1 MSAIKY
7 FIEQNTRKLT
17 IDEFLAKELNSAG
30 YGGVE
35 IRKMPMRT
43 EVVIEASR
51 PGVVIGRRG
60 SKIRELTEILENE
73 FGVENVQVEV
83 SEIENP
89 WLNASVMASR
99 LARQLERGVRFRR
112 MAYWILR
119 RVMRAGAIGC
129 EIIVKG
135 KLSSR
140 RARYQK
146 FKQGNI
152 AKTGEPADMFVDEAD
167 DRAVLKPGVIGIK
180 VRIMKPDAVLPGVI
194 HIKKPKPK
202 KAKEPEL
209 LKREDAEE
217 EPTDEEKG
225 VEESLEG
232 ITDIDELRELE
243 ELDGLE
249 LLDEEIP
256 STDEAAPESPPT
268 EDSKPS
274 EEITPAE
281 EEIPTEEPP
290 AEESEASV
298 DETTKPEKDPVPDG
312 DSVIEDLKELEE
324 LDSLDEEGE

>member
-7 FIEQNTRKLT
+7 FIDQNLRKLA
-17 IDEFLAKELNSAG
+17 IDEFLSAELNSAG

-35 IRKMPMRT
+35 IRKMPMKT
-43 EVVIEASR
+43 EVVIHASR

-60 SKIRELTEILENE
+60 SKIRELSYILENE
-73 FGVENVQVEV
+73 FAVENVQIEV
-83 SEIENP
+83 NEIENP
-89 WLNASVMASR
+89 WLDAAVMASR

-146 FKQGNI
+146 FKQGNV
-152 AKTGEPADMFVDEAD
+152 AKTGEPASLLVDEAD

-180 VRIMKPDAVLPGVI
+180 VRIMRPDSKLPGVI
-194 HIKKPKPK
+194 EIKKPKPRK
-202 KAKEPEL
+202 QEQPEL
-209 LKREDAEE
+209 IAEPAEE
-217 EPTDEEKG
+217 TPEETEA
-225 VEESLEG
+225 VEETLEG

-249 LLDEEIP
+249 LVEE
-256 STDEAAPESPPT
+256 
-268 EDSKPS
+268 
-274 EEITPAE
+274 
-281 EEIPTEEPP
+281 PTEEADEEPEP
-290 AEESEASV
+290 DEDEKEAAEEPPE
-298 DETTKPEKDPVPDG
+298 EKPEPEEAVEEKIV
-312 DSVIEDLKELEE
+312 EDLEE
-324 LDSLDEEGE
+324 LDALDEGGAE

>member
-1 MSAIKY
+1 MSAVKY
-7 FIEQNTRKLT
+7 FIEQNSRKLA
-17 IDEFLAKELNSAG
+17 IDEFLASELNAAG

-35 IRKMPMRT
+35 IRKMPMKT
-43 EVVIEASR
+43 EVVVHASR

-60 SKIRELTEILENE
+60 AKIRELTYILENE
-73 FGVENVQVEV
+73 FNIENVQVEV

-89 WLNASVMASR
+89 WLNAAVMASR

-119 RVMRAGAIGC
+119 RVMRAGAVGC

-146 FKQGNI
+146 FKQGVI
-152 AKTGEPADMFVDEAD
+152 AKTGEPADLFVDEAD

-180 VRIMKPDAVLPGVI
+180 IRIMRPESKLPGVI
-194 HIKKPKPK
+194 KIKPPKPK
-202 KAKEPEL
+202 KPEEIEL
-209 LKREDAEE
+209 VKK
-217 EPTDEEKG
+217 PDEETTPEDEEV

-249 LLDEEIP
+249 LVNDVTT
-256 STDEAAPESPPT
+256 TDEPSSPAEAPVEAPEEEKKEPEPET
-268 EDSKPS
+268 S
-274 EEITPAE
+274 EKV
-281 EEIPTEEPP
+281 
-290 AEESEASV
+290 EESIV
-298 DETTKPEKDPVPDG
+298 
-312 DSVIEDLKELEE
+312 EDLEE
-324 LDSLDEEGE
+324 LDALNKEVTE